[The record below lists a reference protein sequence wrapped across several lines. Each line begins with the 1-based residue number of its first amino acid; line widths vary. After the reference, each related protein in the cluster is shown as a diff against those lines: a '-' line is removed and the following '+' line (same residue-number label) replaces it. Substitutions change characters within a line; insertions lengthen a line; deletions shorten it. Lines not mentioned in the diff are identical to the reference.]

1 MNRSHFPAGVFGKL
15 PAHGDFIYRDLP
27 TRFINVL
34 DTWLQGFVGG
44 SKEQL
49 GEQWLDI
56 YLTSPIWRFAFS
68 EGVVDESAWA
78 GVFLPSVDRVGRYF
92 PFSIAMPLVSGTVPT
107 EFLSLQSSWYDV
119 METAALRALD
129 GELVIDDLVD
139 VINREAPLI
148 DTVYAKR
155 GRAENVTSTV
165 VNVEFENQ
173 SPLSTM
179 PFFLDACLQEMLSS
193 YSVWS
198 TSGSDYVEPCV
209 FVSKGLPPISG
220 IAAMLDGR
228 WNDWHWRQPY
238 ILKAEPPLQPQANGG
253 VAEDF

>member
-1 MNRSHFPAGVFGKL
+1 MNSQFSAGVFGKL

-44 SKEQL
+44 SQEQL

-56 YLTSPIWRFAFS
+56 YLTSPIWRFALS

-78 GVFLPSVDRVGRYF
+78 GLFLPSVDRVGRYF
-92 PFSIAMPLVSGTVPT
+92 PFSVAMPLAPGSVPT
-107 EFLSLQSSWYDV
+107 EFISLQSEWYDAI
-119 METAALRALD
+119 EAAALRALND
-129 GELVIDDLVD
+129 ELAIDDLVG
-139 VINREAPLI
+139 VINGETPLM
-148 DTVYAKR
+148 DTVYTKR
-155 GRAENVTSTV
+155 GRADNVTGTV
-165 VNVEFENQ
+165 VNVEFEEQ

-179 PFFLDACLQEMLSS
+179 PFFLDGCLQEMLSS

-198 TSGSDYVEPCV
+198 TRGSNLVEPCV
-209 FVSKGLPPISG
+209 FVTKGLPPIGG

-228 WNDWHWRQPY
+228 WSDWNWRQPY
-238 ILKAEPPLQPQANGG
+238 ELKAGPPIQPPANDGM
-253 VAEDF
+253 VDDF

>member
-1 MNRSHFPAGVFGKL
+1 MNGHFSAGVFGKL

-44 SKEQL
+44 SQEQL

-68 EGVVDESAWA
+68 EGVVDENAWA
-78 GVFLPSVDRVGRYF
+78 GLFLPSVDRVGRYF
-92 PFSIAMPLVSGTVPT
+92 PFSVAMPLAPGSIPT
-107 EFLSLQSSWYDV
+107 EFISLQSEWYDAI
-119 METAALRALD
+119 EAAALRALN
-129 GELVIDDLVD
+129 GELAIDDLVS
-139 VINREAPLI
+139 VINGETSLMETI
-148 DTVYAKR
+148 YTKH
-155 GRAENVTSTV
+155 GRADNIANTV
-165 VNVEFENQ
+165 VNVEFEEQ

-179 PFFLDACLQEMLSS
+179 PFFLDGCLQELLSS

-198 TSGSDYVEPCV
+198 TRGSDLIEPCV
-209 FVSKGLPPISG
+209 FVAKSLPAIGG

-228 WNDWHWRQPY
+228 WSDWNWRQPY
-238 ILKAEPPLQPQANGG
+238 ELKAGPPVQPPVNDGM
-253 VAEDF
+253 VNDF